1 MNQYDFDLLLQKY
14 LDGTCTPEEEKQ
26 ILDWSENMLLS
37 SRISISSSDKDM
49 IRKRIWKRLARISR
63 PDSYLNSSWIQ
74 LSIAAS
80 VIIVI
85 AYSATFMW
93 PSLFSLKK
101 TKEVSAAQSSPQTI
115 LPKGNIEV
123 KNTSDKPYKVIL
135 EDGSEVT
142 LKPQSSLSHPEH
154 FTEKSRIVYLS
165 GEAFFRVIKNPAKPF
180 FVYTGELVTRVLGT
194 SFNVKSFNSAQS
206 IEVSVVTGR
215 VSVYENSK
223 KSAQTRNGIILNPNQ
238 KIRFDREAKV
248 LVPELVE
255 EPVVVHP
262 PEKKSLFIFEETPL
276 PQVTAMIQEVYG
288 IEIVLETPALE
299 TCVFTG
305 DINDLPLYSQL
316 KLICKSIN
324 ATYELRGTTL
334 FMSGEGCRNQ

>member
-1 MNQYDFDLLLQKY
+1 MNQYDFDRLLQKY
-14 LDGTCTPEEEKQ
+14 LAGTCTPEEEKQ

-37 SRISISSSDKDM
+37 SQVSISASEKEL
-49 IRKRIWKRLARISR
+49 IRKRVWNRLYKIGKPVSK
-63 PDSYLNSSWIQ
+63 LNTFRLWIG
-74 LSIAAS
+74 IAAS
-80 VIIVI
+80 VLLVF
-85 AYSATFMW
+85 ACGSALLW
-93 PSLFSLKK
+93 PSIFSLSN
-101 TKEVSAAQSSPQTI
+101 TEQIATVFNGLQTV

-123 KNTSDKPYKVIL
+123 KNTSDKPYKVLL
-135 EDGSEVT
+135 EDGTVVI

-154 FTEKSRIVYLS
+154 FGDKSRIVYLS
-165 GEAFFRVIKNPAKPF
+165 GEAFFNVTKNPSKPF

-194 SFNVKSFNSAQS
+194 SFNVKSFNSARS

-223 KSAQTRNGIILNPNQ
+223 KTPQTRNGIILNPNQ
-238 KIRFDREAKV
+238 KIRFDRDIKV
-248 LVPELVE
+248 MVPELVE
-255 EPVVVHP
+255 EPVIVKP

-276 PQVTAMIQEVYG
+276 PQVTSMIQEVYG
-288 IEIVLETPALE
+288 IEIVLETPSLE

-324 ATYELRGTTL
+324 ASYELRGTTL
-334 FMSGEGCRNQ
+334 FMSGEGCSD

>member
-14 LDGTCTPEEEKQ
+14 LEGRCTPEEEKQ
-26 ILDWSENMLLS
+26 IVDWSENMLAS
-37 SRISISSSDKDM
+37 SRISITNQEKEV
-49 IRKRIWKRLARISR
+49 IRRRIWKRLSPPGRLRSLWR
-63 PDSYLNSSWIQ
+63 KSYLR
-74 LSIAAS
+74 LAIAAS
-80 VIIVI
+80 ILLLVACGFVL
-85 AYSATFMW
+85 FW
-93 PSLFSLKK
+93 PSY
-101 TKEVSAAQSSPQTI
+101 TSPEAVKQFIALSTTQKL

-123 KNTSDKPYKVIL
+123 KNTSGKPYKVLL
-135 EDGSEVT
+135 EDGTEIT

-154 FTEKSRIVYLS
+154 FGKKSRIVYLN
-165 GEAFFRVIKNPAKPF
+165 GEAFFNVHKDVSRPF
-180 FVYTGELVTRVLGT
+180 FVYTEELTTRVLGT
-194 SFNVKSFNSAQS
+194 SFNVRSFSTSQS

-215 VSVYENSK
+215 VSVYENEK
-223 KSAQTRNGIILNPNQ
+223 KSGQIRNGTILNPNQ

-262 PEKKSLFIFEETPL
+262 IEKKSLFIFEETPL

-288 IEIVLETPALE
+288 IEIVLESPALE

-305 DINDLPLYSQL
+305 DINDLQLYSQL

-334 FMSGEGCRNQ
+334 FMSGEGCRNL

>member
-14 LDGTCTPEEEKQ
+14 LAGECTPEEEKQ
-26 ILDWSENMLLS
+26 ILDWSENMLQS
-37 SRISISSSDKDM
+37 SRIAISPSEKNL
-49 IRKRIWKRLARISR
+49 IRKRIWKRLSRISS
-63 PDSYLNSSWIQ
+63 PFSVFNNTWVKMGV
-74 LSIAAS
+74 AAS
-80 VIIVI
+80 VLIIMAFGSVWL
-85 AYSATFMW
+85 W
-93 PSLFSLKK
+93 PSSFSLRK
-101 TKEVSAAQSSPQTI
+101 TDDVAIAIQSM

-123 KNTSDKPYKVIL
+123 KNTSDKPYKILL

-142 LKPQSSLSHPEH
+142 LEPQSSLSHPEH
-154 FTEKSRIVYLS
+154 FDEKTRVVHLS
-165 GEAFFRVIKNPAKPF
+165 GEAFFNVTKNPSRPF

-194 SFNVKSFNSAQS
+194 SFHVKSDQGSKS
-206 IEVSVVTGR
+206 VEVSVVTGR

-223 KSAQTRNGIILNPNQ
+223 KTPRTRNGIILNPNQ
-238 KIRFDREAKV
+238 KIRFDSKVKV

-276 PQVTAMIQEVYG
+276 PQVFSMIQEVYG
-288 IEIVLETPALE
+288 IEIVLETAELE
-299 TCVFTG
+299 NCAFTG

-324 ATYELRGTTL
+324 ANYELRGTTL
-334 FMSGEGCRNQ
+334 FMSGEGCQN

>member
-14 LDGTCTPEEEKQ
+14 LAGECTPEEEKQ
-26 ILDWSENMLLS
+26 ILDWSENMLQS
-37 SRISISSSDKDM
+37 SRIAISPSEKNL
-49 IRKRIWKRLARISR
+49 IRRRIWKRLSRISS
-63 PDSYLNSSWIQ
+63 PFSVFNNTWVKMGV
-74 LSIAAS
+74 AAS
-80 VIIVI
+80 VLIVLAI
-85 AYSATFMW
+85 GAALLG
-93 PSLFSLKK
+93 PSSFSLKK
-101 TKEVSAAQSSPQTI
+101 TDDVAIAIQSM

-123 KNTSDKPYKVIL
+123 KNTSEKPYKILL

-142 LKPQSSLSHPEH
+142 LEPHSSLSHPEH
-154 FTEKSRIVYLS
+154 FDEKTRVVHLS
-165 GEAFFRVIKNPAKPF
+165 GEAFFNVTKNPARPF

-194 SFNVKSFNSAQS
+194 SFHVKSDQGSKS

-223 KSAQTRNGIILNPNQ
+223 KTPRIRNGIILNPNQ
-238 KIRFDREAKV
+238 KIRFDSKVKV

-276 PQVTAMIQEVYG
+276 PQVVSMIQEVYG
-288 IEIVLETPALE
+288 IEIVLETAELE
-299 TCVFTG
+299 NCVFTG

-324 ATYELRGTTL
+324 ANYELRGTTL
-334 FMSGEGCRNQ
+334 FMNGEGCQN

>member
-14 LDGTCTPEEEKQ
+14 LAGECTQEEEQ
-26 ILDWSENMLLS
+26 HILDWSENMLKS
-37 SRISISSSDKDM
+37 SRVVLNSSEKELL
-49 IRKRIWKRLARISR
+49 RKRIWKRLSKISR
-63 PDSYLNSSWIQ
+63 PVSVFSNSWVK
-74 LSIAAS
+74 LSVAAS
-80 VIIVI
+80 VLILLAVG
-85 AYSATFMW
+85 SSLLW
-93 PSLFSLKK
+93 PSSFPIKK
-101 TKEVSAAQSSPQTI
+101 KDNATALLASAQST

-123 KNTSDKPYKVIL
+123 KNTSGKPYKVVL
-135 EDGSEVT
+135 EDGTEVV

-154 FTEKSRIVYLS
+154 FNEKARIVHLS
-165 GEAFFRVIKNPAKPF
+165 GEAFFNVTKNPARPF

-194 SFNVKSFNSAQS
+194 SFNVKSYNAAKS

-223 KSAQTRNGIILNPNQ
+223 KTAQTRNGIILNPNQ
-238 KIRFDREAKV
+238 KIRFDSEVKV

-262 PEKKSLFIFEETPL
+262 VEKKASFIFEETPL
-276 PQVTAMIQEVYG
+276 PQVISMIQEVYG
-288 IEIVLETPALE
+288 IEIVLETAAME
-299 TCVFTG
+299 QCVFTG

-324 ATYELRGTTL
+324 ANYELRGTTL
-334 FMSGEGCRNQ
+334 FISGEGCRN